1 MIKANNRFSR
11 ILESVSHRNISKGFK
26 KLYLVPGA
34 PIKTPV
40 KEKLNKLLNRRF
52 FGAPGRLL
60 FLFLCLYP
68 SQEQKVVMLKLNS
81 FDHICLKL

>member
-1 MIKANNRFSR
+1 MRMIKANNRFSR

-26 KLYLVPGA
+26 KLYRVPGA

-52 FGAPGRLL
+52 FGAPDK
-60 FLFLCLYP
+60 CD
-68 SQEQKVVMLKLNS
+68 S
-81 FDHICLKL
+81 